1 MLRTKD
7 DGKMV
12 SVTDYFII
20 LTDSLTPHPSPTPI
34 YTIFKIKK
42 KV

>member
-12 SVTDYFII
+12 SVTDY
-20 LTDSLTPHPSPTPI
+20 LLSSDSLTPYPSPAPI
-34 YTIFKIKK
+34 YMIVKIKK
-42 KV
+42 EV

>member
-12 SVTDYFII
+12 SVTDY
-20 LTDSLTPHPSPTPI
+20 LLSLDSLTPHPSPAPI

>member
-7 DGKMV
+7 DGKMI
-12 SVTDYFII
+12 SVTDY
-20 LTDSLTPHPSPTPI
+20 LLSLDLLTPLPSLAPI
-34 YTIFKIKK
+34 YMIFKIKK